1 MVSILSM
8 IVIFCILLWIIISD
22 SLFRKTEYY
31 RQTQKTPFTF
41 LSDKGSYGEYL
52 TYKELKSYEKS
63 GAKFLFNCYL
73 PTQDGKTSE
82 IDVMMIHTSGIYV
95 FESKNYSGWIFGS
108 EEGKTWTQTL
118 PSGRKAHKEHFYNPV
133 MQNRTHIKW
142 LRKQISDSVPVHSI
156 IVFSERCELKYVR
169 NAVARWC

>member
-52 TYKELKSYEKS
+52 TYKGLKSYEKS

-95 FESKNYSGWIFGS
+95 FESKNYSGYSLGSVSSSSSNSVLTPWIMAS
-108 EEGKTWTQTL
+108 
-118 PSGRKAHKEHFYNPV
+118 
-133 MQNRTHIKW
+133 
-142 LRKQISDSVPVHSI
+142 
-156 IVFSERCELKYVR
+156 
-169 NAVARWC
+169 